1 MNANPFAEPAPTDPE
16 DCALVARARGG
27 DRDALEGLVR
37 RHQSWIYNI
46 AVRMLYHP
54 QDAEDATQEILIKA
68 LTRLSSF
75 EGRSRT
81 NGGKMVV
88 YAFDVDQTLWL
99 SGGPITFA
107 DLMELR
113 NSGHLLG
120 LCGNFAA
127 VTLRMSEWHYLFS
140 FIGPMA
146 MTKEAFLIQVR
157 QYVPADEYVMVG
169 NIQGISGESDDHGA
183 ASRAGWRFI
192 SETAFSRGAR

>member
-1 MNANPFAEPAPTDPE
+1 MNLLPP
-16 DCALVARARGG
+16 R
-27 DRDALEGLVR
+27 
-37 RHQSWIYNI
+37 Q
-46 AVRMLYHP
+46 
-54 QDAEDATQEILIKA
+54 
-68 LTRLSSF
+68 
-75 EGRSRT
+75 T
-81 NGGKMVV
+81 NGGKMVL

-99 SGGPITFA
+99 SGGPINLA

-127 VTLRMSEWHYLFS
+127 VTLRMPEWHYLFS

-146 MTKEAFLIQVR
+146 MTKEAFLLQLR

-169 NIQGISGESDDHGA
+169 NIQGVSGESDDHGA

-192 SETAFSRGAR
+192 SETAFSLGAR